1 MVTIKYFN
9 NAILHTISF
18 LYNQSLTV
26 FSFFIKEWLWPIG
39 YFLRAKLKFADQKE
53 VAVTC
58 IHQAL
63 SAHAQALEDS
73 PWAGLPEL
81 TNKDG
86 VECADSCPVQA
97 WSMATLLDVLYDLTN

>member
-1 MVTIKYFN
+1 MFKNCQIQCRLEVTIKYFN
-9 NAILHTISF
+9 DTILH
-18 LYNQSLTV
+18 
-26 FSFFIKEWLWPIG
+26 FFIKEWLWPIG

-53 VAVTC
+53 VAATC

-63 SAHAQALEDS
+63 SAHAQAIEDS
-73 PWAGLPEL
+73 PWSGLPEL

-97 WSMATLLDVLYDLTN
+97 WSMATLLDVLYDLAN